1 MIFFVGFWIKFGSRK
16 LFLGKKKI
24 PNPISKYY
32 TIYKNCF
39 WQHVRFI
46 FYIYIYI
53 VLMVKKKHF
62 SWMCSKRPKIAPL
75 NTLKLFVWQNVLLFF
90 CHIHEKCFFKRF
102 WIFSK
107 IKRPCC
113 WQIFCK
119 LENIRVLDWKNIFF
133 DVSPKKR
140 FSGAEF
146 DPKSY
151 KTPKFASKKTL
162 IDFFLFQSELLIC
175 HELKPCYILRHTIFG
190 LPFLKTDLLHR
201 SWTHSKRVKPFIY
214 CVFVS

>member
-1 MIFFVGFWIKFGSRK
+1 MCLLSLKIQGLVYTEFFMNVTKQI
-16 LFLGKKKI
+16 
-24 PNPISKYY
+24 
-32 TIYKNCF
+32 
-39 WQHVRFI
+39 
-46 FYIYIYI
+46 
-53 VLMVKKKHF
+53 KHF
-62 SWMCSKRPKIAPL
+62 AKNSFSVFKQVKIAL
-75 NTLKLFVWQNVLLFF
+75 WTLYLFWQNVLLFF

-107 IKRPCC
+107 TKRPCC
-113 WQIFCK
+113 WPIFCK

-162 IDFFLFQSELLIC
+162 IDFFLFQS
-175 HELKPCYILRHTIFG
+175 
-190 LPFLKTDLLHR
+190 
-201 SWTHSKRVKPFIY
+201 
-214 CVFVS
+214 